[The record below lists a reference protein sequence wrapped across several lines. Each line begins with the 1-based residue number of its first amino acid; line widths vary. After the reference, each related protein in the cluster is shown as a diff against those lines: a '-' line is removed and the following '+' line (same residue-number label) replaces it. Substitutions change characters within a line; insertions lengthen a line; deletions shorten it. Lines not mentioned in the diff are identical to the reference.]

1 MSFFNKKKRNRIK
14 SAAVNTEMIKAIK
27 EAKLK
32 PTETKEKDIKQ
43 EKTPPEKVRN
53 YKKEFLNLF
62 GRLTYTH
69 NQWDVWNDFIVM
81 SACAISNAIDKT
93 HYDEREKRYLK
104 IIKKYTKTEQNIFPE
119 LLSVFVLALD
129 ENTEQDFL
137 GDIYMS
143 LGLAN
148 KNNGQHFT
156 PYHVCELMADTTMSD
171 ILKQVK
177 EKGYITINDPCCGAG
192 ATLIAG
198 INKAKKELEK
208 ENLNFQ
214 NHIFVA
220 AQDIDETVA
229 LMCYLQISLLGVAGY
244 VKVGNA
250 LTEPM
255 TEKDNTKNYWMT
267 PMNMYY
273 SDIWNLRQLFN
284 SM

>member
-14 SAAVNTEMIKAIK
+14 SAAVNTDMIKAIK
-27 EAKLK
+27 EAKIK
-32 PTETKEKDIKQ
+32 PTEAKEKEIKQ

-143 LGLAN
+143 LGLSSGS
-148 KNNGQHFT
+148 KGQFFT
-156 PYHVCELMADTTMSD
+156 PYHVCQLMADMTMSD
-171 ILKQVK
+171 ISLQVK
-177 EKGYITINDPCCGAG
+177 EKGYITIHDPCCGAG

-198 INKAKKELEK
+198 INKVKKELEK

-255 TEKDNTKNYWMT
+255 TEKDDTKNYWMT
-267 PMNMYY
+267 PIYY
-273 SDIWNLRQLFN
+273 SDMWKLRQLFN
-284 SM
+284 SI